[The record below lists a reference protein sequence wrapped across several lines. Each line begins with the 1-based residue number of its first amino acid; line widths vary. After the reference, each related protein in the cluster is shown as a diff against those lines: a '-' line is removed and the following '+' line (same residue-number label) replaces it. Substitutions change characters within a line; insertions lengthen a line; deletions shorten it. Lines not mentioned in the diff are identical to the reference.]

1 MSVEFRET
9 SDGQFHNSDS
19 LSVSSAFCAN
29 GTKCESPEQ
38 RPGNLRN
45 EGQKPRRG
53 EIIVHPH
60 YALSGLP
67 RSILSF
73 PGAMPQ
79 AFTLCRVAA
88 RPFVHALRGL
98 LSELTRRADAQPLA
112 ELRKQGLLKN
122 QQPL

>member
-60 YALSGLP
+60 YA
-67 RSILSF
+67 
-73 PGAMPQ
+73 
-79 AFTLCRVAA
+79 V
-88 RPFVHALRGL
+88 RGL
-98 LSELTRRADAQPLA
+98 LSGLTRRADAQPLA